1 VAEIKDQMSS
11 SASRKRSGFDR
22 FGLHESLLR
31 GIDALGFE
39 SPREIQNETIP
50 AGLAGSDVLGLAQT
64 GTGKTA
70 AFALPLLH
78 RMLGQ
83 RRRGPRALVLA
94 PTRELA
100 TQIAAEVRELARFT
114 RLKGVT
120 IYGGVPMSRQISG
133 LRCQPEIVVG
143 CPGRVLDLLEQGIL
157 KLDMIETLVLDEADH
172 MFDMGFL
179 PGIREILAALPK
191 RRQNLLF
198 SATMPREVRRLA
210 DDLLTNPQVV
220 DLAGSAPAHTIDHAL
235 VMVAEQRKRDL
246 LEHVLSGD
254 DCSSAIVFTRTK
266 HRAKRLA
273 DQLNKAGHSAVGLQ
287 GNLSQPARDRAMR
300 GFRTRRFDVLVAT
313 DIAARG
319 IDVNDVSHVINF
331 DVPNTP
337 EAYTHR
343 IGRTGRSEQEGIACT
358 FVTRIDHGWVRATER
373 MIGAPIPRR
382 EIKGFETGGGEMPDR
397 GQAPRRKPQGQRSR
411 SHRPGG
417 DRPGG
422 NRPGGNRP
430 GGSRPGGGRPGGSA
444 SSNGRNAED
453 RGRRRRRRG

>member
-1 VAEIKDQMSS
+1 MSS
-11 SASRKRSGFDR
+11 SASRARSGFAR

-31 GIDALGFE
+31 GIDAMGFVE
-39 SPREIQNETIP
+39 PRSIQSETIP
-50 AGLAGSDVLGLAQT
+50 AGLIGRDVLGLAQT

-70 AFALPLLH
+70 AFALPMLH
-78 RMLGQ
+78 RLLEQ

-100 TQIAAEVRELARFT
+100 TQIADETRELARFT

-157 KLDMIETLVLDEADH
+157 HLDMIETLVLDEADH

-179 PGIREILAALPK
+179 PGIRKILAALPK

-210 DDLLTNPQVV
+210 DDLLTKPQVV
-220 DLAGSAPAHTIDHAL
+220 ELADTAPARTVDHAL
-235 VMVAEQRKRDL
+235 VLVAEQRKRDL
-246 LEHVLSGD
+246 LEHVLSRE
-254 DCSSAIVFTRTK
+254 DCDSAIVFTRTK

-273 DQLNKAGHSAVGLQ
+273 DQLNKKGHQAVGLQ
-287 GNLSQPARDRAMR
+287 GNLSQPQRDRAMR
-300 GFRTRRFDVLVAT
+300 GFRTRRYDILVAT

-319 IDVNDVSHVINF
+319 IDVSDVSHVINY

-358 FVTRIDHGWVRATER
+358 FVTRNDHGWVRATER

-382 EIKGFETGGGEMPDR
+382 EIQGFEAGAAELPDR
-397 GQAPRRKPQGQRSR
+397 GPAPQRNPR
-411 SHRPGG
+411 GRRPGG
-417 DRPGG
+417 PPA
-422 NRPGGNRP
+422 NK
-430 GGSRPGGGRPGGSA
+430 
-444 SSNGRNAED
+444 GRNAEN